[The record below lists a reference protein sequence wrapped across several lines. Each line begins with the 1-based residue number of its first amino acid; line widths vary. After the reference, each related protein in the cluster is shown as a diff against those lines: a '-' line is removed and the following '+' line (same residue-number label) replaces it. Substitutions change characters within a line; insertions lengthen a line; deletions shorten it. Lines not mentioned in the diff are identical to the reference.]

1 MQANVGGLDKTAR
14 IIVGLIVVLWGVL
27 STNYFG
33 AIGLVFIG
41 TAVINWCPAYVPFG
55 INSAKKAD

>member
-1 MQANVGGLDKTAR
+1 MQANVGGLDKTTR
-14 IIVGLIVVLWGVL
+14 IIVGLIVVLWGIL
-27 STNYFG
+27 MQNYWG

-55 INSAKKAD
+55 INSAKKS

>member
-1 MQANVGGLDKTAR
+1 MQANVGGFDKTAR

-27 STNYFG
+27 SMNYFG
-33 AIGLVFIG
+33 AIGLVFIA

-55 INSAKKAD
+55 INSAKKS